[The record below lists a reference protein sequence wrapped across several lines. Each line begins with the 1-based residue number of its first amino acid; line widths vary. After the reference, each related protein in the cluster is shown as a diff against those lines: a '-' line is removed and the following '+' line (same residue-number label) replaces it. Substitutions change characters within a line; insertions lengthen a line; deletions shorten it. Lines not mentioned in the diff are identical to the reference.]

1 MASEARKK
9 KIAERIIKLEK
20 MRDNPK
26 LREKAEEEILRLAEH
41 SHLSLEELFELDEL
55 ILRKMEK

>member
-26 LREKAEEEILRLAEH
+26 LREKAEEEILQLAEH

>member
-1 MASEARKK
+1 MASKARKK
-9 KIAERIIKLEK
+9 KIAERLIKLEK

-26 LREKAEEEILRLAEH
+26 LRDQAEAEILQIAEH

-55 ILRKMEK
+55 ILKKLEK